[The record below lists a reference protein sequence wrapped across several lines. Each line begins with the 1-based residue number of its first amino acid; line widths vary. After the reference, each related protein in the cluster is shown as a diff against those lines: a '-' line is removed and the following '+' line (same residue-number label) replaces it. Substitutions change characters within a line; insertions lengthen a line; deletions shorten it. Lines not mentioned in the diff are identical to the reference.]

1 VTRVSGKEVVVGG
14 DTTSTRVMLSR
25 WSGEEGTLGMCG
37 GERRLSLLVREA
49 LDI

>member
-1 VTRVSGKEVVVGG
+1 MVSGKEAVAGG
-14 DTTSTRVMLSR
+14 NETSARVILSR

-37 GERRLSLLVREA
+37 SERRLSLLVWEV